1 MKNAEIVTQ
10 NLDLIKACVS
20 NQVFK
25 HKNSPLV
32 YKSDRKFLEDELTQE
47 IVFQLLEMPNK
58 KLNKILK
65 DGRLNAWLTRVI
77 ILSLT
82 SPTAPFYKQF
92 FKFRNNC
99 VEPWEFL
106 EHDSEPNQ
114 KISKTKWKSYK
125 PSFKEL
131 KECLVENPDEL
142 FMETDQDL
150 LIKAINELEPSDR
163 NLLLCWVSSGS
174 SLNFCRG
181 MWNIGGKNEDR
192 ALRKEFLRIDRKVLD
207 VKVQEIISRLRA
219 RINELRRWEH

>member
-92 FKFRNNC
+92 FKFIDNC
-99 VEPWEFL
+99 AQPYEGMKY
-106 EHDSEPNQ
+106 DDEPNQ
-114 KISKTKWKSYK
+114 KISVKSKRWK

-131 KECLVENPDEL
+131 KECLVVETDET

-150 LIKAINELEPSDR
+150 LIKAINELEPTDR

-181 MWNIGGKNEDR
+181 MWNIGGKKEDR
-192 ALRKEFLRIDRKVLD
+192 ALRKQFLRIDRKTLD

>member
-1 MKNAEIVTQ
+1 MKNSEIVAQ
-10 NLDLIKACVS
+10 NLDLIKTCVS
-20 NQVFK
+20 NQMFK
-25 HKNSPLV
+25 HRNSPLV
-32 YKSDRKFLEDELTQE
+32 HMSDRKFLKDELTQE
-47 IVFQLLEMPNK
+47 LVLQMLEMPNK
-58 KLNKILK
+58 KLNKIFK

-92 FKFRNNC
+92 FKFIDNC
-99 VEPWEFL
+99 AQPYEGMEY
-106 EHDSEPNQ
+106 DSEPNQ
-114 KISKTKWKSYK
+114 KILVKSKRWK

-131 KECLVENPDEL
+131 KECLVVGTDEL
-142 FMETDQDL
+142 FMETDTEL
-150 LIKAINELEPSDR
+150 VIKATNELDPSDR

-192 ALRKEFLRIDRKVLD
+192 ALRKQFLRVDRKVLD
-207 VKVQEIISRLRA
+207 TKVQEIISRLRA

>member
-1 MKNAEIVTQ
+1 MKNSEIVTQ

-65 DGRLNAWLTRVI
+65 DGRLNAWLTRVV

-106 EHDSEPNQ
+106 DHDSEPNQ
-114 KISKTKWKSYK
+114 KISVKSKRWK

-131 KECLVENPDEL
+131 KDCLNVGTDET
-142 FMETDQDL
+142 FMESDQDL

-163 NLLLCWVSSGS
+163 NLFLCWVSSGS

-207 VKVQEIISRLRA
+207 MKVQEILSRLRA

>member
-1 MKNAEIVTQ
+1 MKNSEIVAQ
-10 NLDLIKACVS
+10 NLDLIKTCVS
-20 NQVFK
+20 NQMFK
-25 HKNSPLV
+25 HRNSPLV
-32 YKSDRKFLEDELTQE
+32 HKSDRKFLKDELTQE
-47 IVFQLLEMPNK
+47 LVLQMLEMPNK
-58 KLNKILK
+58 KLNKIFK

-92 FKFRNNC
+92 FKFIDNC
-99 VEPWEFL
+99 AQPYEGMEY
-106 EHDSEPNQ
+106 DSEPNQ
-114 KISKTKWKSYK
+114 KILVKSKRWK

-131 KECLVENPDEL
+131 KECLVVGTDEL
-142 FMETDQDL
+142 FMETDTEL
-150 LIKAINELEPSDR
+150 VIKATNELDPSDR

-192 ALRKEFLRIDRKVLD
+192 ALRKQFLRVDRKVLD
-207 VKVQEIISRLRA
+207 TKVQEIISRLRA

>member
-1 MKNAEIVTQ
+1 MKNSEIVTQ
-10 NLDLIKACVS
+10 NLDLIEACVS
-20 NQVFK
+20 NQMFK
-25 HKNSPLV
+25 HRNSPLV
-32 YKSDRKFLEDELTQE
+32 HKSDSKFLKDELTQE
-47 IVFQLLEMPNK
+47 LVLQMLEMPNK
-58 KLNKILK
+58 KLNKIFK

-92 FKFRNNC
+92 FKFIDNC
-99 VEPWEFL
+99 AEPYEGMKY
-106 EHDSEPNQ
+106 DDEPVQ
-114 KISKTKWKSYK
+114 KISVKSKRWK

-131 KECLVENPDEL
+131 KECLVVDHDET
-142 FMETDQDL
+142 FMESDTEL
-150 LIKAINELEPSDR
+150 VIKAINELEPTDR

-207 VKVQEIISRLRA
+207 AKVQEIISRLKA

>member
-1 MKNAEIVTQ
+1 MKNSEIVSQ
-10 NLDLIKACVS
+10 NLDLIKTCVS
-20 NQVFK
+20 NQMFK
-25 HKNSPLV
+25 HRNSPLV
-32 YKSDRKFLEDELTQE
+32 HMSDRKFLKDELTQE
-47 IVFQLLEMPNK
+47 LVLQMLEMPNK
-58 KLNKILK
+58 KLNKIFK

-92 FKFRNNC
+92 FKFIDNC
-99 VEPWEFL
+99 AQPYEGMEY
-106 EHDSEPNQ
+106 DSEPNQ
-114 KISKTKWKSYK
+114 KILVKSKRWK

-131 KECLVENPDEL
+131 KECLVVGTDEL
-142 FMETDQDL
+142 FMESDTEL
-150 LIKAINELEPSDR
+150 VIKATNELDPSDR

-192 ALRKEFLRIDRKVLD
+192 ALRKQFLRIDRKVLD
-207 VKVQEIISRLRA
+207 TKVQEIISRLRA

>member
-1 MKNAEIVTQ
+1 MKNSEIVAQ
-10 NLDLIKACVS
+10 NLDLIKTCVS
-20 NQVFK
+20 NQMFK
-25 HKNSPLV
+25 HRNSPLV
-32 YKSDRKFLEDELTQE
+32 HKSDRKFLKDELTQE
-47 IVFQLLEMPNK
+47 LVLQMLEMPNK
-58 KLNKILK
+58 KLNKIFK

-92 FKFRNNC
+92 FKFIDNC
-99 VEPWEFL
+99 AQPYEGMEY
-106 EHDSEPNQ
+106 DSEPNQ
-114 KISKTKWKSYK
+114 KILVKSKRWK

-131 KECLVENPDEL
+131 KECLVVGTDEL
-142 FMETDQDL
+142 FMETDTEL
-150 LIKAINELEPSDR
+150 VIKATNELDPSDR

-192 ALRKEFLRIDRKVLD
+192 ALRKQFLRIDRKVLD
-207 VKVQEIISRLRA
+207 TKVQEIISRLRA

>member
-1 MKNAEIVTQ
+1 MKNSEIVAQ
-10 NLDLIKACVS
+10 NLDLIKTCVS
-20 NQVFK
+20 NQMFK
-25 HKNSPLV
+25 HRNSPLV
-32 YKSDRKFLEDELTQE
+32 HKSDRKFLKDELTQE
-47 IVFQLLEMPNK
+47 LVLQMLEMPNK
-58 KLNKILK
+58 KLNKIFK

-92 FKFRNNC
+92 FKFIDNC
-99 VEPWEFL
+99 AQPYEGMEY
-106 EHDSEPNQ
+106 DSEPNQ
-114 KISKTKWKSYK
+114 KILVKSKRWK

-131 KECLVENPDEL
+131 KECLVVGTDEL
-142 FMETDQDL
+142 FMETDTEL
-150 LIKAINELEPSDR
+150 VIKATNELDPTDR

-192 ALRKEFLRIDRKVLD
+192 ALRKQFLRVDRKVLD
-207 VKVQEIISRLRA
+207 TKVQEIISRLRA